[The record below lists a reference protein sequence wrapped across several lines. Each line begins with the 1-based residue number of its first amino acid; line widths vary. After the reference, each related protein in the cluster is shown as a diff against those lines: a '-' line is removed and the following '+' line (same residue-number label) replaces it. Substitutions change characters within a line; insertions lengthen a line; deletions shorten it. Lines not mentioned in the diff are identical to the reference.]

1 MEINQSSQQ
10 KLIEMVVDNVLKKH
24 DVKTKSVNLDD
35 EEKEKIKGIV
45 FDIQKEVEGFLENQQ
60 KAKTEKDFE
69 QQIDSTPTLEQPQP
83 EAPVRKQFM
92 SDNDVSSVKTF
103 VNKKDN

>member
-24 DVKTKSVNLDD
+24 DVKTKSMNLDT

-45 FDIQKEVEGFLENQQ
+45 FDIQKEVEGFLKNQQ

-69 QQIDSTPTLEQPQP
+69 QQTDSTPSLEPSQPQP
-83 EAPVRKQFM
+83 PVRKQFM
-92 SDNDVSSVKTF
+92 SNNDVSSVKTF
-103 VNKKDN
+103 VNKKED